1 MFTHLEDYISELYR
15 SIGITKPEDLNML
28 QIAKKLGVDV
38 TYSNRVFRFDNE
50 IVIQRGT
57 TSEEWTMFGHELCHY
72 LRHSGNQL
80 KMGKWFV
87 ELQEWQADNFMYQ
100 FCVPSF
106 MLQALKLPA
115 HEREA
120 VWLIMETFHVGQE
133 FAEKRL
139 QHYMQNQ
146 IYRRGLDDF
155 KTLPP
160 ESQRNKKITG
170 TPIRRMLR

>member
-1 MFTHLEDYISELYR
+1 MYTHLEDYIRELYKTM
-15 SIGITKPEDLNML
+15 GIAKPEDLNML
-28 QIAKKLGVDV
+28 QIAKKLGVDI

-50 IVIQRGT
+50 IIIQRGT
-57 TSEEWTMFGHELCHY
+57 KSEEWMMFGHELCHY

-106 MLQALKLPA
+106 MLCKLKLPRL
-115 HEREA
+115 ECEA
-120 VWLIMETFHVGQE
+120 ASLIVETFNVDQE
-133 FAEKRL
+133 FAKKRL
-139 QHYMQNQ
+139 QHYIQNQ

-155 KTLPP
+155 KPLPQ
-160 ESQRNKKITG
+160 EHQRNRKITDAS
-170 TPIRRMLR
+170 IRRMLW